1 MTFATRTLDPTT
13 LTAGGLLL
21 RPLRESDEPA
31 VAEALRDADILRWA
45 AGHATVQA
53 PVHERAAVWLGPRT
67 AGWAAGDAYFA
78 ITDGTTG
85 EFHGALG
92 VREINRLPDQAV
104 VGYWVTPRSRGR
116 GAARTALDA
125 AARWALA
132 APEDG
137 GLGLHRIA
145 LDHVL
150 ANVASCRVA
159 VAAGFRLEGVM
170 RDFFKEPSGRRHD
183 AHLHA
188 RLATD
193 RPE

>member
-1 MTFATRTLDPTT
+1 MTFATPSLAPTT
-13 LTAGGLLL
+13 LSAEGLLL

-45 AGHATVQA
+45 AGHATVRA
-53 PVHERAAVWLGPRT
+53 PVHERAAVWLRSRIS
-67 AGWAAGDAYFA
+67 GWAAGDAYFA
-78 ITDGTTG
+78 VTDGTTG

-116 GAARTALDA
+116 GVARTALDTA
-125 AARWALA
+125 AGWALA

-137 GLGLHRIA
+137 GLGVHRIS
-145 LDHVL
+145 LDHVES
-150 ANVASCRVA
+150 NVASCRVA
-159 VAAGFRLEGVM
+159 VAAGFRPEGVM
-170 RDFFKEPSGRRHD
+170 RDYFKEPSGRRHD

-188 RLATD
+188 RLAAG

>member
-1 MTFATRTLDPTT
+1 MTIALPSLTPTT
-13 LTAGGLLL
+13 LTAEGLLL
-21 RPLRESDEPA
+21 RPFRENDEPA

-45 AGHATVQA
+45 AGDATVQA
-53 PVHERAAVWLGPRT
+53 PVDERAAVWLRLRM
-67 AGWAAGDAYFA
+67 AAWANGDACFA
-78 ITDGTTG
+78 VTDEATG
-85 EFHGALG
+85 ELHGALS
-92 VREINRLPDQAV
+92 VREVHRLPDQAV
-104 VGYWVTPRSRGR
+104 TGYWVTPRSRGR
-116 GAARTALDA
+116 GAARTALDT

-137 GLGLHRIA
+137 GLGVHRIY

-170 RDFFKEPSGRRHD
+170 RDHFKEPSGRRHD